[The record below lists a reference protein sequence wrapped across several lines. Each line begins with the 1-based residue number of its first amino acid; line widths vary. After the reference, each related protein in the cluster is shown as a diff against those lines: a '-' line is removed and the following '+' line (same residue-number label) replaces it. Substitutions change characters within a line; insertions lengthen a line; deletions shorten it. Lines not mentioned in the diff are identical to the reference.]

1 MHNEEAAARRRF
13 HAATNRLIRDLMGEQ
28 MSLTSG

>member
-1 MHNEEAAARRRF
+1 MHNEEAAARRF
-13 HAATNRLIRDLMGEQ
+13 HAAANRLIRELMGEQ